1 MTNEL
6 SLYIYTSWHG
16 FHYYQ
21 FSISPSEHKGYTKVC
36 IHQWTSLIFLRGTQ
50 RHSAPVRSTCTY
62 WYAHDF
68 TVLCYCCPTHKENLW
83 DKNTLKFK
91 KIIVKNVWSEP
102 STKKNS
108 FQSNFCYQENYNLNE
123 KALTENLAIYKIRR
137 SIILFQCRNIQKK
150 KQLHLLN

>member
-1 MTNEL
+1 MSFPCTFIL
-6 SLYIYTSWHG
+6 PDMVFITIS
-16 FHYYQ
+16 
-21 FSISPSEHKGYTKVC
+21 SPSLLQNIRV
-36 IHQWTSLIFLRGTQ
+36 TQ
-50 RHSAPVRSTCTY
+50 RSVYSSELPWSSWEALNDIQLLCVP
-62 WYAHDF
+62 YAHTDTHDF
-68 TVLCYCCPTHKENLW
+68 TVLCYCCTTHKENLW

-108 FQSNFCYQENYNLNE
+108 FQSNFCNQENYNLNE
-123 KALTENLAIYKIRR
+123 KALTESLAIYKIRQ